1 MKMYENV
8 WKCMKHV
15 WKMQYEKCG
24 KDVQRHVQNLDWH
37 LKSLLHHPC
46 AVWKMYEKCM
56 KMYENV
62 WKCMKMYEACM
73 KNAVWKMW
81 KRCAEACAEPWLAF
95 KKFAPPSTPDFSGE
109 VGLNLAFGRLLP
121 VEVIRLHVGDLH
133 AVGWGHGGPWALATP
148 VKAVRVGLKKEM
160 FVDTNKERKVHMS
173 KLGSE

>member
-1 MKMYENV
+1 MKE
-8 WKCMKHV
+8 WSDLSLWAEGMKQIE
-15 WKMQYEKCG
+15 KDIEKTKDLITKEYEKCI
-24 KDVQRHVQNLDWH
+24 R
-37 LKSLLHHPC
+37 
-46 AVWKMYEKCM
+46 
-56 KMYENV
+56 
-62 WKCMKMYEACM
+62 
-73 KNAVWKMW
+73 

-173 KLGSE
+173 KFGSE